1 MNIKAY
7 LNKNFPKVNLV
18 PTIYH
23 QWDMSIHFSLG
34 EGIYQFKENDQLNL
48 ERFNTVYKQTLTIFN
63 ELFDQGDDLILVTN
77 IYRQIGQQKI
87 NKLKVYKPNLKDQSK
102 LKKLQVKTYPYPF
115 DNDELDEYE
124 MQQFSLS
131 CKVKDL
137 RIEGLL
143 KGAIHEDFPLK
154 PRFGTDFV
162 HYPDVFFVN
171 TTKDILFFVYD
182 DRGCEVVAR
191 KPDRLRPLYKTYYD
205 WVADFDR
212 ARIEKGLGL

>member
-23 QWDMSIHFSLG
+23 QWNMSIHFSLG

-87 NKLKVYKPNLKDQSK
+87 NKMKVYKPNLKDQSK